1 MAAAALSP
9 EKREEVVQAA
19 LDTFVERPWLEV
31 RLEEIA
37 TRAGA
42 DAGQVERAFGS
53 REGLYRAALAAY
65 ATQTVSRA
73 EAELPQGSARAQLE
87 MVCARAW
94 DTLRTTQFTAL
105 YRVAVV
111 LKMIDPSLSQE
122 FREHLVERWRR
133 LINEVLS
140 RGAASGEF
148 RPTAPTAGRVISS
161 SLLLQAIW
169 CNDADRLAPPNK
181 SRVVQELLDIV
192 LEGIARQ
199 AGRPA

>member
-1 MAAAALSP
+1 MATPALSP
-9 EKREEVVQAA
+9 EKREDVVQAA
-19 LDTFVERPWLEV
+19 LDTFVERPWLDV

-37 TRAGA
+37 ARAGV
-42 DAGQVERAFGS
+42 DAGEVQQAFGN
-53 REGLYRAALAAY
+53 REGLYRAALETY

-94 DTLRTTQFTAL
+94 DTLRTPQFTAL

-111 LKMIDPSLSQE
+111 LKVIDPSLSQG
-122 FREHLVERWRR
+122 FREYLVERWRR
-133 LINEVLS
+133 LIDGVLS

-148 RPTAPTAGRVISS
+148 RPTAPAAGRVISS

-169 CNDADRLAPPNK
+169 CNDADRLAPANK

-192 LEGIARQ
+192 LEGIAR
-199 AGRPA
+199 